1 MSDNPIISNRTMRYL
16 SPILHTYPVVFQ
28 SELNK
33 NKFNLAVCDVDYYKS
48 TKKQFQS
55 YLFLQFRTNQKLIDC
70 CRQIRYYVDEYPL
83 NLEDKYVVV
92 LSVPEEFEKSYQHFL
107 MGQYS
112 KMYSKSQLEKIK
124 VRQILNGN
132 INGTYLVL
140 TKNPAAYE
148 EYCQVI
154 KALYKSSHYPDKENV
169 EEFDIPPRINQEVI
183 NFKNN
188 IEWVKENTPLK
199 IYIPVD

>member
-1 MSDNPIISNRTMRYL
+1 MRYL

-33 NKFNLAVCDVDYYKS
+33 NKFNLALCDVDYYKS

-55 YLFLQFRTNQKLIDC
+55 YLFLQFKTNQKLIDC

-83 NLEDKYVVV
+83 NLEDKYIAV
-92 LSVPEEFEKSYQHFL
+92 LSVPEEFQESYQHFL
-107 MGQYS
+107 KGQYS
-112 KMYSKSQLEKIK
+112 KMYTKSQLERIK

-154 KALYKSSHYPDKENV
+154 KALYKSSHYPDKKDV
-169 EEFDIPPRINQEVI
+169 EEFDIPPRINQEVF

-188 IEWVKENTPLK
+188 IEWVKQNTPLK

>member
-1 MSDNPIISNRTMRYL
+1 MSGTDYIYNRTMRYL

-48 TKKQFQS
+48 KKKEFQS
-55 YLFLQFRTNQKLIDC
+55 YLFLQFKTNQKLIDC

-92 LSVPEEFEKSYQHFL
+92 LSIPEEFKESYQYFL
-107 MGQYS
+107 KGQYS
-112 KMYSKSQLEKIK
+112 KMYTKSQLERIK

-154 KALYKSSHYPDKENV
+154 KTLYKSEHYPDKEKV
-169 EEFDIPPRINQEVI
+169 EEFDIPPRINQEVF

-188 IEWVKENTPLK
+188 IEWVKQNTPLK

>member
-1 MSDNPIISNRTMRYL
+1 MRYL

-48 TKKQFQS
+48 TKKEFQS
-55 YLFLQFRTNQKLIDC
+55 YLFLQFKTNQKLIDC

-92 LSVPEEFEKSYQHFL
+92 LSIPEEFQGSYQYFL
-107 MGQYS
+107 KGQYS
-112 KMYSKSQLEKIK
+112 KMYTKSQLERIKI
-124 VRQILNGN
+124 RQILNGDLN
-132 INGTYLVL
+132 KTYLVL

-154 KALYKSSHYPDKENV
+154 KTLYKSEHYPDKKDV
-169 EEFDIPPRINQEVI
+169 EEFDIPPRINQEVF

-188 IEWVKENTPLK
+188 IEWVKKNTPLK
-199 IYIPVD
+199 IYIPVDRS